1 MKREKNKSVSNA
13 ETENKALPQAT
24 FVDEPKR
31 KNSSDTN
38 DTDFEK
44 WTDFSS
50 KVSGFSGTIRSEHN
64 VADLLEG
71 QGKDWVTVIPSDII
85 VVANFKYHVDELRKM
100 LAVDLPKGTVSK
112 LSLVSNNIRLFINRD
127 KLGDLPEADSVDSK
141 KKNLYKTQLI
151 EDCYR
156 DLVSQLNINKF
167 PKILQ
172 DMAVGDKE
180 FKLSDG
186 NKILLDI
193 DSKKFIT
200 NRLLP
205 VIIKEESVKG
215 YPLSNVAISEIKTEG
230 DYVFFA
236 LTFKNQAVVD
246 VITINKKN
254 FVGVNISTSHEKF
267 AEIAKNYLDIV
278 APGSKVIFVDTNS
291 LTKELKGDERDIV
304 LKHIQTT
311 SHVTPT
317 TPVIAI
323 EAASSLHNKP
333 ADEKVWKNPLI
344 KLALEDDGDTKIT
357 YNTKT
362 IKEKFATVLD
372 GDVVEYV
379 ANGSTTILPNTK
391 KLILASMFD
400 GEIPSGI
407 RVTYSSSDTQIGF
420 ALSV

>member
-1 MKREKNKSVSNA
+1 MKRDKSKSVSNA

-24 FVDEPKR
+24 FVDEPGR

-44 WTDFSS
+44 WADFSS
-50 KVSGFSGTIRSEHN
+50 KVSGFGSTIRSEHN

-85 VVANFKYHVDELRKM
+85 VVANFKYHVDELKKM

-127 KLGDLPEADSVDSK
+127 KLGDLPETNGADS

-156 DLVSQLNINKF
+156 NLAAQLNINKF

-172 DMAVGDKE
+172 EMAVGDKE

-236 LTFKNQAVVD
+236 LTFKNTAVSD
-246 VITINKKN
+246 VVTINKKN

-267 AEIAKNYLDIV
+267 AEIAKNYLDI
-278 APGSKVIFVDTNS
+278 AAAGSKVVFVDTNS
-291 LTKELKGDERDIV
+291 LTKDLKGNEVDV
-304 LKHIQTT
+304 VKKYIQTA
-311 SHVTPT
+311 SHATPT

-323 EAASSLHNKP
+323 EAATSLHDKP

-344 KLALEDDGDTKIT
+344 KLALEDDGDTRIT

-407 RVTYSSSDTQIGF
+407 RVTYSSSDTQFGF